1 MRQTAMKASTDSRVH
16 TALIHQK
23 LLNWYDNHGRDLPWR
38 VHPRDR
44 RPGERPDPY
53 SVWVAEVLLQQT
65 TVAVVKRRFGGF
77 VRRWPTVANLA
88 SAGDHEVMA
97 VWAGLGYYARARNM
111 LRCAR
116 TLVDEFGG
124 VFPEDT
130 DTLEKLPGIGPY
142 TAAAISAIAFGRPAA
157 AVDGNVERVMARL
170 FAVTGPLP
178 GSKPQLRGLAADLV
192 PQNRPGDW
200 AQALMDLGATVCRP
214 QGPACAICPIES
226 DCAAVSAGL
235 ANELPRRRA
244 RPPRQVKRGVLYVGR
259 RADGA
264 WLLERRPAD
273 GLFGGML
280 GWPGSGWETASQLPP
295 PCEGDWRKAGQVRHT
310 LTHLE
315 LRMVVK
321 TADLPLAAAPARGGF
336 VDRLDF
342 STDDLPS
349 LMRKAFAAA
358 RGIGPD

>member
-1 MRQTAMKASTDSRVH
+1 M
-16 TALIHQK
+16 
-23 LLNWYDNHGRDLPWR
+23 
-38 VHPRDR
+38 
-44 RPGERPDPY
+44 PDPY
-53 SVWVAEVLLQQT
+53 TVWVSEVLLQQT
-65 TVAVVKRRFGGF
+65 TAAVVKRRFAAF
-77 VRRWPTVANLA
+77 VRRWPTVADLA

-116 TLVDEFGG
+116 MLVDEFGG
-124 VFPEDT
+124 AFPQET
-130 DTLEKLPGIGPY
+130 EALAKLPGIGPY
-142 TAAAISAIAFGRPAA
+142 TAAAISAIAFGRTAA

-170 FAVTGPLP
+170 FAVGGPLP
-178 GSKPQLRGLAADLV
+178 ESKLQLRRLAAGLV
-192 PQNRPGDW
+192 PADRPGDW

-214 QGPACAICPIES
+214 KNPNCAVCPVAG

-235 ANELPRRRA
+235 QNELPRRRP
-244 RPPRQVKRGVLYVGR
+244 RPPRPLKRGVLFVGR

-264 WLLERRPAD
+264 WLLERRPAG

-295 PCEGDWRKAGQVRHT
+295 PCEGAWRRVGQVRHT

-315 LRMVVK
+315 LLMVVK
-321 TADLPLAAAPARGGF
+321 TADLPLAAVPGRGEF

-342 STDDLPS
+342 STDGLPS
-349 LMRKAFAAA
+349 LMRKAFDAA
-358 RGIGPD
+358 RKFSLD

>member
-1 MRQTAMKASTDSRVH
+1 M
-16 TALIHQK
+16 
-23 LLNWYDNHGRDLPWR
+23 
-38 VHPRDR
+38 
-44 RPGERPDPY
+44 PDPY
-53 SVWVAEVLLQQT
+53 AVWVSEVLLQQT

-77 VRRWPTVANLA
+77 VRRWPTVADLA
-88 SAGDHEVMA
+88 SASDHEVMA

-116 TLVDEFGG
+116 MLVEEFGG
-124 VFPEDT
+124 AFPQDT
-130 DTLEKLPGIGPY
+130 EALESLPGIGPY

-157 AVDGNVERVMARL
+157 AIDGNVERVMARL
-170 FAVTGPLP
+170 FAVGGTLP
-178 GSKPQLRGLAADLV
+178 ETKPQLRRLAAGLV
-192 PQNRPGDW
+192 PMDRSGDW

-214 QGPACAICPIES
+214 KRPACADCPIAG
-226 DCAAVSAGL
+226 DCAGLSAGL
-235 ANELPRRRA
+235 QNELPRRRA

-264 WLLERRPAD
+264 WLLERRPVG

-295 PCEGDWRKAGQVRHT
+295 PCEGDWRRAGQVRHT

-315 LRMVVK
+315 LQLVVK
-321 TADLPLAAAPARGGF
+321 TADLPLSAAPARGEF
-336 VDRLDF
+336 VDRPDF
-342 STDDLPS
+342 STDELPS

-358 RGIGPD
+358 RKISPD